1 MSRGHHCLSPA
12 HVLFLS
18 CCFQTHL
25 EIDGLS
31 AAGEE
36 GSCIQTQIGAFNHKL
51 MHVAPSSSNK
61 VLVNKN
67 HLLVCILLPDSKGFC
82 HISLLGYSSVY
93 SRVWCPSK
101 LHAYAN
107 FPLFWQINFTSF
119 IPRSH
124 SFSIILLGWRGAGL
138 GHLELLEW
146 YCLICY
152 MIKWLFLREHEVYNK
167 IKTRQ
172 KMSIDKVKNCLS
184 GRCFRMHWH
193 LNSFT
198 LSLIFCHGISHIGVS
213 YNYMGWELRLCWTC
227 GAQEST
233 AINTRK
239 LHITTFPPEVTF

>member
-1 MSRGHHCLSPA
+1 
-12 HVLFLS
+12 
-18 CCFQTHL
+18 
-25 EIDGLS
+25 
-31 AAGEE
+31 
-36 GSCIQTQIGAFNHKL
+36 
-51 MHVAPSSSNK
+51 MHVAPSSPNK

-67 HLLVCILLPDSKGFC
+67 HLLVCILLPDSKGFF

-93 SRVWCPSK
+93 SRVWRPSK

-107 FPLFWQINFTSF
+107 VPLFWQINFTSF

-138 GHLELLEW
+138 GHLELSEW

-172 KMSIDKVKNCLS
+172 KMSIDKVQNCLS

-198 LSLIFCHGISHIGVS
+198 LSLIFCRGISHVGMS
-213 YNYMGWELRLCWTC
+213 YNYMGWDLRLCWTC

-239 LHITTFPPEVTF
+239 LHIQLSLQKLLFKSRYVFKIGIFKNFVLKLSNTFCIIILKYIIIIINENTHLCVCGINI